1 MAFNKNPWM
10 VESIESFSFYCCPE
24 CVFRSKEETFFQA
37 HALQNHSQ
45 STSLFHNYDTK
56 CEMSD
61 SEEQTVSEV
70 AGIKEEQLEV
80 DIKIE
85 HAGDGEQNFED
96 FEAENSD
103 VDSVKEELSDDD
115 NYQENEVSDRK
126 KSPQE
131 FCGRC
136 KKNISK
142 SLFTSHLESCHPN
155 NEDFQVITSILKIL
169 GVSQI

>member
-1 MAFNKNPWM
+1 MTPCRNDM
-10 VESIESFSFYCCPE
+10 V
-24 CVFRSKEETFFQA
+24 RT
-37 HALQNHSQ
+37 L
-45 STSLFHNYDTK
+45 DTK
-56 CEMSD
+56 CEISD

-115 NYQENEVSDRK
+115 NFQENEVSDRK

-155 NEDFQVITSILKIL
+155 NEDFQVKISTLKIFKCL
-169 GVSQI
+169 SDVKLLVNWKENLNFPMQF

>member
-1 MAFNKNPWM
+1 MIRK
-10 VESIESFSFYCCPE
+10 
-24 CVFRSKEETFFQA
+24 
-37 HALQNHSQ
+37 L
-45 STSLFHNYDTK
+45 DTK

-61 SEEQTVSEV
+61 SEEQKSEE
-70 AGIKEEQLEV
+70 ACIKEEQLEV

-103 VDSVKEELSDDD
+103 VDSVKEELSDDN

-136 KKNISK
+136 KKNIAK

-155 NEDFQVITSILKIL
+155 NEDFQVPNHKYPKEF
-169 GVSQI
+169 